1 MSDRS
6 GLPSLADL
14 QRQWQEMAEAASKSW
29 QDIAEVFAQPW
40 RELSESVGTSPDL
53 EKLGQQAWDIITSS
67 YTALAQQQ
75 EHIAEAIFDA
85 MRSGAEEMRKVMEP
99 IVDQMATFGRNA
111 MSGATGGG
119 GGGGGRGGGSTSAP
133 APAPAES
140 AAAPAAAPAKKAP
153 ARKAT
158 AKKAPAKK
166 ATAKKAPAKKAT
178 KSTKK

>member
-14 QRQWQEMAEAASKSW
+14 QRQWQEMAEAASKPW

-85 MRSGAEEMRKVMEP
+85 MRSGAEEMRKVMDP

-119 GGGGGRGGGSTSAP
+119 GSGGGGGGSASAP
-133 APAPAES
+133 APTPAET
-140 AAAPAAAPAKKAP
+140 AAAPAPAPAKKAP
-153 ARKAT
+153 AKKAT
-158 AKKAPAKK
+158 AKK